1 MIKMVAKRHKKGR
14 PSSSIDRNRLNF
26 LYKKGLLKRR
36 MKIKTHR
43 INFANKIDYFNTEE
57 E

>member
-1 MIKMVAKRHKKGR
+1 MVAKRHKKGR
-14 PSSSIDRNRLNF
+14 LSSSIDRNRLKL

-43 INFANKIDYFNTEE
+43 INYFNTEE

>member
-1 MIKMVAKRHKKGR
+1 MEAERHKKGR
-14 PSSSIDRNRLNF
+14 PSSSIDRNRLNL
-26 LYKKGLLKRR
+26 LYKKGLLKRS

-43 INFANKIDYFNTEE
+43 INYFNSEE